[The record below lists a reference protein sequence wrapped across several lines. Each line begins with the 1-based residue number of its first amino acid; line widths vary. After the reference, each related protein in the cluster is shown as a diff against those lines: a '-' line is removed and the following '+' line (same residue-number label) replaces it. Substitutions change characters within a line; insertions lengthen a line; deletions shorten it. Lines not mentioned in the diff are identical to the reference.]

1 MQSAGSGTRMAEA
14 GVRRHEE
21 AGAHHGSPWPFVI
34 AIGAALGY
42 TGLLINLPLMILG
55 VLVFLTGLVGWLS
68 DDIHTLA
75 KPFYGVGA
83 ALESKFPRV
92 SARKLGVWLFLATEI
107 MFFSAIIGA
116 SWTLRFRAS
125 DPASVSFL
133 GPWGTPG
140 QILNVPGTA
149 VNTFILICS
158 SLTMVEA
165 LAAIERGDQKRL
177 RIFLLATMLLGIAF
191 LSFQAYEFYQLY
203 FQEGLTFVSAP
214 DGVNRLYGPTF
225 FIQTGT
231 HGAHVT
237 AGVLAVAYTVA
248 KAFKGGFTKENHE
261 TVELVGLYWHFVDVV
276 WIFLFTIVYLI

>member
-1 MQSAGSGTRMAEA
+1 MAEA
-14 GVRRHEE
+14 VAQHGEE
-21 AGAHHGSPWPFVI
+21 AEEHHGSPWPFIV

-42 TGLLINLPLMILG
+42 TGLLTYAPLMILG
-55 VLVFLTGLVGWLS
+55 ILVFLTGLVGWLR
-68 DDIHTLA
+68 DDIPTIA

-83 ALESKFPRV
+83 AVESALPRV
-92 SARKLGVWLFLATEI
+92 SARKLGTWLFLATEI
-107 MFFSAIIGA
+107 MFFSAVIGA
-116 SWTLRFRAS
+116 SWTLRFRTS
-125 DPASVSFL
+125 DPASVNFL
-133 GPWGTPG
+133 GPWGAPG

-165 LAAIERGDQKRL
+165 LAAIERGDQRRL
-177 RIFLLATMLLGIAF
+177 KIFLSATMLLGIAF
-191 LSFQAYEFYQLY
+191 LSFQAYEFYHLY
-203 FQEGLTFVSAP
+203 FQEGLTFLSAP
-214 DGVNRLYGPTF
+214 EGVNRLYGPTF

-237 AGVLAVAYTVA
+237 AGVLAVAYTTV
-248 KAFKGGFTKENHE
+248 KALKGGFTKENHE